1 MTFPTLK
8 QTLRAWDDAK
18 ISQSQASLDCLF
30 AVLRASYDDGQ
41 PAAWGRGLAPNGT
54 HFDGA
59 SVVLLDFAGFFRF
72 RKCEDLERRG

>member
-8 QTLRAWDDAK
+8 QTLRALDDAK

-41 PAAWGRGLAPNGT
+41 PAAWGRGLAPT
-54 HFDGA
+54 AFKMPP
-59 SVVLLDFAGFFRF
+59 L
-72 RKCEDLERRG
+72 RGSQPT